1 MSKIKLVAIIFAI
14 ISAAVLCFFTIWSII
29 LSTWKAGGEFI
40 NYPPSNVS
48 LTAEYLYENPSS
60 PPHEIRVSRNHV
72 NNFDELCVAFRES
85 ETSGSYMIWSK
96 WFLNGKLIPL
106 DLYSID
112 IATSLNRKP
121 LISYCLGLTGG
132 TLLLSG
138 IHLFEI
144 HLQNG
149 LFDSG
154 ISYQWAIKIEPS
166 PTPSLTPSTP

>member
-1 MSKIKLVAIIFAI
+1 MNKIKLVAIIFAI
-14 ISAAVLCFFTIWSII
+14 ISVAVLCFFIIWSII

-40 NYPPSNVS
+40 NYPPSNIS
-48 LTAEYLYENPSS
+48 LTAEYLYNNPSS
-60 PPHEIRVSRNHV
+60 PTHEIGVSRNHV

-85 ETSGSYMIWSK
+85 ATGGPYMIWSK
-96 WFLNGKLIPL
+96 WFLNGALIPL
-106 DLYSID
+106 ELYSID
-112 IATSLNRKP
+112 MATSLNRKP
-121 LISYCLGLTGG
+121 LISYCLELAGD

-149 LFDSG
+149 PFDSG

-166 PTPSLTPSTP
+166 PTPSQTPSTP